1 MTAFLLKKEL
11 NATVRTLAVIILI
24 VALPLVFIFGTI
36 RAVLATD
43 AFLRFEYYRPGFSP
57 DGLGFVPQEPLWG
70 PDERMRMGGATLVW
84 LRDGRP
90 LSELAALRKP
100 DNVTPLYTQSE
111 LGHMDDVQRLTN
123 LIGRAL
129 LVLGVL
135 CALLAAALAWRR
147 ATRSALAAALF
158 GSGMLTLAVAGVL
171 ALLLLG
177 GVGSNSWDTLFV
189 GFHEAFFPQGNWQF
203 LYSDS
208 LIRLFPE
215 QLWYD
220 CAVILLG
227 APLTLALVSAVA
239 GFAWRRRL
247 AR

>member
-1 MTAFLLKKEL
+1 M
-11 NATVRTLAVIILI
+11 NRTLVTIIQIVLI
-24 VALPLVFIFGTI
+24 AALPMIFILGTI

-57 DGLGFVPQEPLWG
+57 DGLNFVPQEPLWG
-70 PDERMRMGGATLVW
+70 PDERMRLGGATLVW

-90 LSELAALRKP
+90 LAELAALRKP
-100 DNVTPLYTQSE
+100 DNVTPLYTQNE

-123 LIGRAL
+123 LISRAL
-129 LVLGVL
+129 LVLGPLVL
-135 CALLAAALAWRR
+135 LLALALGSRRAARPALASALLGAGVLTWVTAGLLAA
-147 ATRSALAAALF
+147 
-158 GSGMLTLAVAGVL
+158 
-171 ALLLLG
+171 LLLG
-177 GVGSNSWDTLFV
+177 GVGSGGWDTLFV
-189 GFHEAFFPQGNWQF
+189 GFHQAFFPQGNWQF

-227 APLTLALVSAVA
+227 APLLLAAVCAVA
-239 GFAWRRRL
+239 GFAWRRSVARL
-247 AR
+247 W

>member
-1 MTAFLLKKEL
+1 M
-11 NATVRTLAVIILI
+11 NRTLVTVTQIALI
-24 VALPLVFIFGTI
+24 VALPLVFILGTI

-43 AFLRFEYYRPGFSP
+43 TFLRFEYYRPGFSP

-70 PDERMRMGGATLVW
+70 PDERMRLGGATLVW

-100 DNVTPLYTQSE
+100 DNATPLYTLNE

-123 LIGRAL
+123 LISRVL
-129 LVLGVL
+129 LVLGPLVVL
-135 CALLAAALAWRR
+135 LMLVLGLRRGTRRDLAAALTGAGVFTWVT
-147 ATRSALAAALF
+147 AGL
-158 GSGMLTLAVAGVL
+158 LAV
-171 ALLLLG
+171 LLLG
-177 GVGSNSWDTLFV
+177 GVGSSSWDTLFV
-189 GFHEAFFPQGNWQF
+189 GFHQAFFPQGNWQF

-220 CAVILLG
+220 CAIVLLG
-227 APLTLALVSAVA
+227 APLLLAAVSAIV
-239 GFAWRRRL
+239 GLAWRRSV

>member
-1 MTAFLLKKEL
+1 MNRVLITIMQ
-11 NATVRTLAVIILI
+11 IILI
-24 VALPLVFIFGTI
+24 VALPLTFILGTI

-57 DGLGFVPQEPLWG
+57 DGLNFVPQEPLWG
-70 PDERMRMGGATLVW
+70 PDERMRLGGATLAW

-90 LSELAALRKP
+90 LAELAALRKP
-100 DNVTPLYTQSE
+100 DNVTPLYTQNE

-123 LIGRAL
+123 LISRVL
-129 LVLGVL
+129 LVLAPLVVVL
-135 CALLAAALAWRR
+135 VLALGWRRGTRPAVAAALAGAGVFTWVT
-147 ATRSALAAALF
+147 AGL
-158 GSGMLTLAVAGVL
+158 LAV
-171 ALLLLG
+171 LLLG
-177 GVGSNSWDTLFV
+177 GVGSGGWETLFV
-189 GFHEAFFPQGNWQF
+189 GFHQAFFPQGNWQF

-220 CAVILLG
+220 CAVVLLG
-227 APLTLALVSAVA
+227 APLLLAAVSAIV
-239 GFAWRRRL
+239 GFAWRRSV